1 MDFNMP
7 FVVISQLTKDV
18 EKLKRRPTNG
28 DLRESGAIAQDA
40 DMILMVHRQEKYE
53 ANPGHE
59 HVGKAEIIITK
70 NRNGECGTVHCGY
83 DGATFRFHEL
93 GPESW

>member
-1 MDFNMP
+1 M
-7 FVVISQLTKDV
+7 